1 MEIVDGFYSG
11 YGESP
16 DQGQIQGRG
25 NEYLESEFPQLDYV
39 VRATIE

>member
-1 MEIVDGFYSG
+1 LWANSG

-25 NEYLESEFPQLDYV
+25 NEYLEAQFPELDYV